1 MQIEQAVILAG
12 GRGSRLRP
20 LTDTLPKPM
29 APINDV
35 PFLAYLLEQLKSYS
49 VDWLQR
55 TFNQRV
61 FCKW

>member
-20 LTDTLPKPM
+20 LTDALPKPM

-35 PFLAYLLEQLKSYS
+35 PFLAYLLEQLILLVKYS
-49 VDWLQR
+49 
-55 TFNQRV
+55 
-61 FCKW
+61 